1 VQREVDGVSGNEGDI
16 VLDSFC
22 GCGRKRGKRAR
33 WAADVVAELTAAK
46 TQPRVDAVRA
56 LG

>member
-1 VQREVDGVSGNEGDI
+1 VSGNEGDI